1 MTRPSPLTEPTWMTC
16 LMRHGQQRKL
26 GQVTIGSAGAAET
39 DQFSVKVVLKLSLA
53 LHLASHLVRLM
64 TGNIYKSEPLIFA
77 EKLLKTKLLLRMN

>member
-1 MTRPSPLTEPTWMTC
+1 
-16 LMRHGQQRKL
+16 MRHGQQRRL
-26 GQVTIGSAGAAET
+26 GQVTSSVAGAAKA

-77 EKLLKTKLLLRMN
+77 EKLLKT